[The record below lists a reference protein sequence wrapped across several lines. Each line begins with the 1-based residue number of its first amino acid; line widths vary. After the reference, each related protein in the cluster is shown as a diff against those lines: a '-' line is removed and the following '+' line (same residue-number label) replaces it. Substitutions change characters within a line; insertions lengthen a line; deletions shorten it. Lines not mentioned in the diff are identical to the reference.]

1 MEIKTTKKSLKK
13 YIFETLDR
21 LLKIEE
27 LKEELQRAESDLQLL
42 SEKKYSKKASDFI
55 SKEIGHLIND
65 KGYSH
70 DRAVAAAL
78 NIAKDKGYKIPK
90 KTDESEES
98 SINKVKIKP
107 SKKK

>member
-1 MEIKTTKKSLKK
+1 MEIKTTKENLKK
-13 YIFETLDR
+13 YIFETLDK

-27 LKEELQRAESDLQLL
+27 LKEELQKAESDLQIL
-42 SEKKYSKKASDFI
+42 SERKYSKKASDFI
-55 SKEIGHLIND
+55 GKEISHLIND

-70 DRAVAAAL
+70 ERAVAAAL

-90 KTDESEES
+90 KTDESEETP
-98 SINKVKIKP
+98 IDKVKIKP